1 MTISKQALEL
11 IGCTVEDYLHWCK
24 DNGFPSYK
32 ENTKKEFFKRI
43 NENRIVRDTESGL
56 LINQDGDNT
65 NNELNEE

>member
-11 IGCTVEDYLHWCK
+11 IGCRVEYYLQWCK
-24 DNGFPSYK
+24 DIGFPCYK